1 MSTCEIKWD
10 VPKFDTKNVI
20 PIMQHFLWFKENTI
34 LSSISI
40 DNQSIL
46 CIISLD
52 LEKDSVIVKYV

>member
-1 MSTCEIKWD
+1 
-10 VPKFDTKNVI
+10 
-20 PIMQHFLWFKENTI
+20 MQHFLWFKENTI

-52 LEKDSVIVKYV
+52 LEKDHAIVKYV